1 MTIFSVLMKKFH
13 LLSICIN
20 VSVNNC
26 PYVSTILMK
35 HYRLQYPWYA
45 LYKWYCDLNTCGQAG
60 WAAGTGAAPV
70 LALPTCKP
78 AAAARNSHD
87 PRHNQCAL
95 LSTGGPPP
103 PSNRATTLKRSKR
116 ICSHL
121 MRHRELLNFVGQ
133 FMNWPISIIYP
144 YACKGLKRR
153 STRSNA
159 DGKHFINRLTL
170 LPEERCWSVRV
181 LCSSRLDVNL

>member
-1 MTIFSVLMKKFH
+1 
-13 LLSICIN
+13 
-20 VSVNNC
+20 
-26 PYVSTILMK
+26 MK
-35 HYRLQYPWYA
+35 HYRLQSPWYA

-78 AAAARNSHD
+78 AAAARN
-87 PRHNQCAL
+87 
-95 LSTGGPPP
+95 T
-103 PSNRATTLKRSKR
+103 ATTLATISVLYSAQAAPRPPQTGPPL
-116 ICSHL
+116 SHL
-121 MRHRELLNFVGQ
+121 MRHRELLNFMGQ

>member
-1 MTIFSVLMKKFH
+1 MYQ
-13 LLSICIN
+13 SIIVHMSALFWWN
-20 VSVNNC
+20 
-26 PYVSTILMK
+26 TT
-35 HYRLQYPWYA
+35 WYA

-87 PRHNQCAL
+87 PCYNQCAL

-121 MRHRELLNFVGQ
+121 MRHRELLNFMGQ

>member
-1 MTIFSVLMKKFH
+1 MTLKIHILLNLATYCPRVCFFLEAGEFINTEFRIKSNQLLIAISRRECSKMSNRKNNQNILHYLWAVIDHFLRVN

-26 PYVSTILMK
+26 PHVSTILIK

-95 LSTGGPPP
+95 PSTGGPHTRSSI
-103 PSNRATTLKRSKR
+103 SN
-116 ICSHL
+116 
-121 MRHRELLNFVGQ
+121 LLT
-133 FMNWPISIIYP
+133 S
-144 YACKGLKRR
+144 KGLFNYYDILK
-153 STRSNA
+153 A
-159 DGKHFINRLTL
+159 
-170 LPEERCWSVRV
+170 
-181 LCSSRLDVNL
+181 